1 MLDIK
6 LLELNNETQIF
17 DHRFDSYA
25 LSFGFKQSESQNAE
39 VVDTE
44 VQNSE
49 LQTQV
54 PQTGKTPS
62 SVASPSNSG
71 TWCSKTSGWSIED
84 LSPSGKWQYE
94 MLSKYKTGL

>member
-1 MLDIK
+1 MKREFLTIGLIAMLC
-6 LLELNNETQIF
+6 L
-17 DHRFDSYA
+17 
-25 LSFGFKQSESQNAE
+25 FGFKQSESQNAE

-62 SVASPSNSG
+62 SVASSSNSG
-71 TWCSKTSGWSIED
+71 ALQVIGTKLCDSSGNPHHS
-84 LSPSGKWQYE
+84 YHC
-94 MLSKYKTGL
+94 